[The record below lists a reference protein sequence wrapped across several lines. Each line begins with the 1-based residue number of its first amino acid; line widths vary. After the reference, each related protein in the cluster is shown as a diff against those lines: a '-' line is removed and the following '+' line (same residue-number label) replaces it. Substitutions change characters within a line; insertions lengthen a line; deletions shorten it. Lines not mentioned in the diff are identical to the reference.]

1 MKTATSIII
10 AGTVCAVALVA
21 FFGTSMPS
29 SSNLFMQPLNTH
41 PREQEFLN
49 WIQKHGRS
57 YGTKEEY
64 LFRRDL
70 FMKKLEELEAFNKDL
85 AKPLVGVN
93 QFSDWTDAERKK
105 LFGLNYDAN
114 RIREETVI
122 EESNGDISNGIDW
135 RTSGKVTPV
144 KDQK

>member
-1 MKTATSIII
+1 MKTSTSIVI

-21 FFGTSMPS
+21 FLGTNMPANT
-29 SSNLFMQPLNTH
+29 NLFMQPLNTH

-70 FMKKLEELEAFNKDL
+70 FLKKLEEVEAFNKDR
-85 AKPLVGVN
+85 VGAVFEVN

-114 RIREETVI
+114 RTREETVI
-122 EESNGDISNGIDW
+122 DESIL
-135 RTSGKVTPV
+135 
-144 KDQK
+144 